1 MAMSDTTQQTKES
14 IAVKL
19 ERRRHSLALIVT
31 CLFGFVVFSPETFSA
46 VPWLIALSKFAMAGG
61 LAALGIAAHAQAV
74 ANAVAI
80 QSVDDKVVK
89 TGIVID
95 GRMSELI
102 AASKSVG
109 AQEQREETR
118 EDVARAAVAAE
129 RKAE

>member
-1 MAMSDTTQQTKES
+1 
-14 IAVKL
+14 
-19 ERRRHSLALIVT
+19 
-31 CLFGFVVFSPETFSA
+31 
-46 VPWLIALSKFAMAGG
+46 MAGG

-95 GRMSELI
+95 GRMGELI

-118 EDVARAAVAAE
+118 EDAARAAVAAE
-129 RKAE
+129 RKAK